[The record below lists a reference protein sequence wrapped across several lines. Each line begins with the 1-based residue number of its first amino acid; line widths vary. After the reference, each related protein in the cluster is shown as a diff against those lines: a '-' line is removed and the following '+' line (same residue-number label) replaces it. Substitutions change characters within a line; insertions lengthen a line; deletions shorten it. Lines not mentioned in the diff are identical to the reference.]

1 MKKMMTQ
8 QEKEAIV
15 KELLGD
21 MVDTCENCE
30 EKLGVWTTNPFL
42 EDVCNEVEH
51 QFLCNEC
58 HHELMMDI

>member
-1 MKKMMTQ
+1 MKTMT
-8 QEKEAIV
+8 EKEAIV

-30 EKLGVWTTNPFL
+30 KKLGVWTTNPFL
-42 EDVCNEVEH
+42 EEVCGEIEH